1 MASTRNI
8 SVEAARRNPAGSPGG
23 PSSLF
28 DFIFEAQR
36 VQWKALLSWQESLAT
51 CGKDCWEQWAVR
63 YAGGMPI
70 DG

>member
-8 SVEAARRNPAGSPGG
+8 SVEAARRNPVGALNSPT
-23 PSSLF
+23 SLVQF
-28 DFIFEAQR
+28 LFEAQR
-36 VQWKALLSWQESLAT
+36 VQWKALFCFEESLAT
-51 CGKDCWEQWAVR
+51 WGKDCWEQWAVR